1 MRLQNFAL
9 CSTALLFATVTPLAM
24 RAAENDPSYS
34 GTWETE
40 NKSDELVV
48 EQSNN
53 SIHLKQLHGAQVL
66 VEYTCNSMGKDCA
79 FKEEGKNAT
88 VAVYFNGPKMVELR
102 TRGNVVVKRRFG
114 LKDGGKTLEVEL
126 MPIAP
131 SGKTETILY
140 AKQ

>member
-1 MRLQNFAL
+1 
-9 CSTALLFATVTPLAM
+9 
-24 RAAENDPSYS
+24 
-34 GTWETE
+34 
-40 NKSDELVV
+40 
-48 EQSNN
+48 
-53 SIHLKQLHGAQVL
+53 
-66 VEYTCNSMGKDCA
+66 
-79 FKEEGKNAT
+79 
-88 VAVYFNGPKMVELR
+88 VELR